1 MIVMAKK
8 QGGFLLART
17 LQKLGVKDVFTL
29 GGGHI
34 NPVYKACSELG
45 IRLIDTH
52 NEQGAAMAADA
63 YARSNGAPAVCLVTA
78 GPGFT
83 NTLTAMAVSF
93 LANSPLVVISGR
105 SGIEEN
111 DRLSLQEIDQESM
124 ARPVAKWVRT
134 VYETSRIPRYVTDAW
149 RAAKTGRPGPVYLG
163 MSYEVLYP
171 FCAESEIEKPDFSEV
186 KNPEAPDEVVKEIAE
201 NIRYAKKPVFIT
213 GSGGFYSS
221 AGNELAKLSK
231 TVRAPFFTLHLG
243 RGIIPDSSP
252 FCFGP
257 AGPSSP
263 FGFPEATEKSDFILL
278 AGVRAGVFMGFGKTF
293 NRKAK
298 IAQID
303 IEPTEIGRNR
313 TVDIPVAADVSAAL
327 KKLNRE
333 LKKSPPVFD
342 GWTAQLKRIA
352 DKKSKKFFA
361 EKNASSEKGAI
372 HPVSVVYAVNKIAPP
387 ETIFVPDGGD
397 CQAWTDASCR
407 VEIPGGYVKGG
418 PLGCMGV
425 GLPFALGVK
434 AARPENPVVL
444 ITGDGA
450 LGMNFMEF
458 ETAAKHNL
466 PIAIV
471 VCNDSSWGMTRNQIR
486 ITFGEKA
493 PMDGVMLGEVRF
505 DKIAETM
512 GGKGEFVSEYGEL
525 EDAIERA
532 LNSKKPY
539 VVNVRTDPDAI
550 SPATYF
556 ITEPMREKMKG
567 RIKT

>member
-1 MIVMAKK
+1 MEKK
-8 QGGFLLART
+8 QGGFLLAQT
-17 LQKLGVKDVFTL
+17 LKKLGVKDVFTL

-45 IRLIDTH
+45 IRLLDTH

-63 YARSNGAPAVCLVTA
+63 YARSTGVPAVCLVTA

-93 LANSPLVVISGR
+93 LANSPLVIISGR

-111 DRLSLQEIDQESM
+111 DRLSLQEIDQEAI

-134 VYETSRIPRYVTDAW
+134 VYEASRIPHYVTDAW

-171 FCAESEIEKPDFSEV
+171 FCAESEIEKADFSKIE
-186 KNPEAPDEVVKEIAE
+186 NPEASDEAIKEIAE
-201 NIRYAKKPVFIT
+201 NIRRAKKPLFIA
-213 GSGGFYSS
+213 GSGAYYSG
-221 AGNELAKLSK
+221 ARDEIAKLSK

-243 RGIIPDSSP
+243 RGIIPDSSQ

-263 FGFPEATEKSDFILL
+263 FGFSDATEKADFILL
-278 AGVRAGVFMGFGKTF
+278 AGVRMGVFMGFGKTF
-293 NRKAK
+293 NKKAK

-313 TVDIPVAADVSAAL
+313 NVDIPVAADVSAVL

-333 LKKSPPVFD
+333 LKKSSPVFD
-342 GWTAQLKRIA
+342 KWTAQLKKIS
-352 DKKSKKFFA
+352 DKKSRAFFS
-361 EKNASSEKGAI
+361 EKNVSSKKGAI
-372 HPVSVVYAVNKIAPP
+372 HPVSVVEAVNKIAPTR
-387 ETIFVPDGGD
+387 TIFVPDGGD

-434 AARPENPVVL
+434 AARPGNPVVL

-450 LGMNFMEF
+450 FGMNFMEF
-458 ETAAKHNL
+458 ETAVKHNL

-486 ITFGEKA
+486 ITYGEKA
-493 PMDGVMLGEVRF
+493 PLDGVMLGEVGF
-505 DKIAETM
+505 HQIAEAM
-512 GGKGEFVSEYGEL
+512 GGGGEFVSELLEL
-525 EDAIERA
+525 EPAIKRA

-567 RIKT
+567 

>member
-1 MIVMAKK
+1 MKDK
-8 QGGFLLART
+8 QGGRLLAET
-17 LQKLGVKDVFTL
+17 LFRLGVKNIFTL

-45 IRLIDTH
+45 MRLLDTH
-52 NEQGAAMAADA
+52 NEQGAAMAADS
-63 YARSNGAPAVCLVTA
+63 YARSTGEPAVCLVTA

-83 NTLTAMAVSF
+83 NTVTGMAVSF

-111 DRLSLQEIDQESM
+111 DRLSLQEIDQEAI

-134 VYETSRIPRYVTDAW
+134 VYETARIPRYVTDAW

-171 FCAESEIEKPDFSEV
+171 FCSPGEVEKADFSEIQ
-186 KNPEAPDEVVKEIAE
+186 NPEPPDETIIEIAE
-201 NIRYAKKPVFIT
+201 SIRSAKKPIFIA
-213 GSGGFYSS
+213 GSGSFYSR
-221 AGNELAKLSK
+221 AGTEMSDLSK
-231 TVRAPFFTLHLG
+231 IVRAPFFTLHLG

-257 AGPSSP
+257 AGPSSL
-263 FGFPEATEKSDFILL
+263 FGFSEASAKADFILL
-278 AGVRAGVFMGFGKTF
+278 AGVRMGVFMGFGKTF
-293 NRKAK
+293 SQKAK

-303 IEPTEIGRNR
+303 IEPREMGRNR
-313 TVDIPVAADVSAAL
+313 SVDIPVVADVRGTL

-333 LKKSPPVFD
+333 LKKSSPVFD
-342 GWTAQLKRIA
+342 KWTEQVRKISGRKSRTFFRA
-352 DKKSKKFFA
+352 KKSSSK
-361 EKNASSEKGAI
+361 KNAV
-372 HPVSVVYAVNKIAPP
+372 HPVSLVEAINETAPR
-387 ETIFVPDGGD
+387 ETIFIPDGGD

-458 ETAAKHNL
+458 ETAVRHKL
-466 PIAIV
+466 PVVIV

-486 ITFGEKA
+486 ITYGEKT
-493 PMDGVMLGEVRF
+493 PLEGVMLGEIPF
-505 DKIAETM
+505 HQIAESM
-512 GGKGEFVSEYGEL
+512 GGQGEFVSDLGEI
-525 EDAIERA
+525 EGAVKRAIDSGEP
-532 LNSKKPY
+532 S

-556 ITEPMREKMKG
+556 ITEPMREIMTKSVKG
-567 RIKT
+567 KT

>member
-1 MIVMAKK
+1 MAEK
-8 QGGFLLART
+8 QGGRLLAQT
-17 LQKLGVKDVFTL
+17 LKQLGVKDIFTL

-45 IRLIDTH
+45 MRLLDTH
-52 NEQGAAMAADA
+52 HEQGAAMAADA
-63 YARSNGAPAVCLVTA
+63 YARSTGNPAVCLVTA

-83 NTLTAMAVSF
+83 NTLTAMAVSH
-93 LANSPLVVISGR
+93 LANSPLIVISGR

-134 VYETSRIPRYVTDAW
+134 VYETARIPRYVTDAW

-171 FCAESEIEKPDFSEV
+171 FCGDNEIEKPDLSEIQ
-186 KNPEAPDEVVKEIAE
+186 NPEPSDDAIKKIAE
-201 NIRYAKKPVFIT
+201 NLRSAKKPVFIA
-213 GSGGFYSS
+213 GSGAFYSD
-221 AGNELAKLSK
+221 AGDELLKLSK

-257 AGPSSP
+257 ASPSSP
-263 FGFPEATEKSDFILL
+263 FGFSETSGKADFIFL
-278 AGVRAGVFMGFGKTF
+278 AGVRVGVFMGFGKGF
-293 NRKAK
+293 NKKAK
-298 IAQID
+298 IAQVD
-303 IEPTEIGRNR
+303 IEPKEMGRNR
-313 TVDIPVAADVSAAL
+313 KVDIPVVADIRATL
-327 KKLNRE
+327 RKLNGE

-342 GWTAQLKRIA
+342 KWTAQTKRISE
-352 DKKSKKFFA
+352 KKSRVFFN
-361 EKNASSEKGAI
+361 EKNVSSKKGAI
-372 HPVSVVYAVNKIAPP
+372 HPVSVVETINGTAPP

-397 CQAWTDASCR
+397 CQAWTDASCK
-407 VEIPGGYVKGG
+407 VERQAGYIKGG

-425 GLPFALGVK
+425 GLPFALGAK
-434 AARPENPVVL
+434 AAHPDSPVIL

-458 ETAAKHNL
+458 ETAVKHKL
-466 PIAIV
+466 PVVIV
-471 VCNDSSWGMTRNQIR
+471 VCNDGSWGMTRNQIR
-486 ITFGEKA
+486 ITYGENA
-493 PMDGVMLGEVRF
+493 PLDGVMLGEVPF
-505 DKIAETM
+505 HKIAGAM
-512 GGKGEFVSEYGEL
+512 GGIGEFVSELGEL
-525 EDAIERA
+525 EGAVRRA
-532 LNSKKPY
+532 LDCGKPA

-567 RIKT
+567 

>member
-1 MIVMAKK
+1 MTDK
-8 QGGFLLART
+8 QGGRLLAET
-17 LQKLGVKDVFTL
+17 LFKLGVRNVFTL

-45 IRLIDTH
+45 IRLLDTR

-63 YARSNGAPAVCLVTA
+63 YARSTGEPAVCLVTA

-83 NTLTAMAVSF
+83 NTVTGMAVSF

-111 DRLSLQEIDQESM
+111 DRLSLQEINQEAI

-134 VYETSRIPRYVTDAW
+134 VYETARIPRYVTDAW

-171 FCAESEIEKPDFSEV
+171 FCSPGETEEPDFSEIQ
-186 KNPEAPDEVVKEIAE
+186 NPEPSDEIIRKISE
-201 NIRYAKKPVFIT
+201 NIRSAKKPVFIA
-213 GSGGFYSS
+213 GSGAFYSG
-221 AGNELAKLSK
+221 AGSELSILSK

-257 AGPSSP
+257 ASPSSP
-263 FGFPEATEKSDFILL
+263 FGFSEATEKADFILL

-293 NRKAK
+293 NKKAK
-298 IAQID
+298 IVQID
-303 IEPTEIGRNR
+303 IEPGEIGRNR
-313 TVDIPVAADVSAAL
+313 NADIPVVADVRATL

-333 LKKSPPVFD
+333 IKKSPPVFEK
-342 GWTAQLKRIA
+342 WTERIKNVSA
-352 DKKSKKFFA
+352 KNSRIFFGTKNSSSK
-361 EKNASSEKGAI
+361 KGAI
-372 HPVSVVYAVNKIAPP
+372 HPVSLVEAVNKAAPP
-387 ETIFVPDGGD
+387 SAIFIPDGGD
-397 CQAWTDASCR
+397 CQAWTDVSCR
-407 VEIPGGYVKGG
+407 VEIPGGYIKGG

-434 AARPENPVVL
+434 AARPENRVIL

-458 ETAAKHNL
+458 ETAVRHNL
-466 PIAIV
+466 PVVIV

-486 ITFGEKA
+486 ITYGEKA
-493 PMDGVMLGEVRF
+493 PLDGVVLGEVPF
-505 DKIAETM
+505 HKIAESM
-512 GGKGEFVSEYGEL
+512 GGGGEFVSKLGEL
-525 EDAIERA
+525 EGA
-532 LNSKKPY
+532 LKNAFNSKNPY

-556 ITEPMREKMKG
+556 ITEPMRKMMEKTPKG
-567 RIKT
+567 NT